1 MGNEIGEGTHEQSE
15 PEPVTHVLG
24 LGPTFVTSLRLS
36 FVSSVLTSVS
46 PPLLVSYRRESCP
59 ATRSTPHSVRSRVA
73 VE

>member
-36 FVSSVLTSVS
+36 FVSSVV
-46 PPLLVSYRRESCP
+46 PPLRSALPFVGRILPPQPP
-59 ATRSTPHSVRSRVA
+59 AART
-73 VE
+73 

>member
-36 FVSSVLTSVS
+36 FVSSVV
-46 PPLLVSYRRESCP
+46 PPL
-59 ATRSTPHSVRSRVA
+59 RSAVPRSHSSSLSIPVGDGSD
-73 VE
+73 E